1 MITKRMRQ
9 SSAHAIRGVR
19 YVFAHEKNFSIQMFF
34 AIITILLGSFFG
46 LAAHEWL
53 VIILTIGTV
62 LVLELVNSALELLI
76 DVVVPRLQEKAGA
89 VKDIMAGA
97 VLCAAI
103 MASVVGVCIF
113 FPYIFEMFV

>member
-9 SSAHAIRGVR
+9 SSAHAIKGVR
-19 YVFAHEKNFSIQMFF
+19 YVFTHEKNFGIQVVF
-34 AIITILLGSFFG
+34 AIITVALGVFFG
-46 LAAHEWL
+46 LSVHEW
-53 VIILTIGTV
+53 VIIILTIGIV

-76 DVVVPRLQEKAGA
+76 DIVVPRLQEKAGA

-113 FPYIFEMFV
+113 FPYVVELFT

>member
-1 MITKRMRQ
+1 
-9 SSAHAIRGVR
+9 
-19 YVFAHEKNFSIQMFF
+19 VFTHEKNFGIQMFF
-34 AIITILLGSFFG
+34 AIITVALGLFFG
-46 LAAHEWL
+46 LAVHEW
-53 VIILTIGTV
+53 VIIILTIGIV

-103 MASVVGVCIF
+103 MASVVGICIF
-113 FPYIFEMFV
+113 FPYIVELFV